1 MICRQWRQPTKVAPA
16 AAAAAAA
23 LSGVAHFQFQWV
35 VWTLSLRKELAD
47 NVVLFHFFPFCTAAT
62 AVVWPMNSHQLVLIY
77 NSILAP
83 FFHFLNLMNTH
94 TAFDDVYRSC
104 RLRIEYI
111 QFFLSH
117 YFSFIPFPSIAIVNL
132 HLPIYQ
138 TGRLASLHIDTGS
151 TAPAASVA
159 LAALTALN
167 RKRKLKQTNAYN
179 FSA

>member
-1 MICRQWRQPTKVAPA
+1 MT
-16 AAAAAAA
+16 
-23 LSGVAHFQFQWV
+23 
-35 VWTLSLRKELAD
+35 LAD
-47 NVVLFHFFPFCTAAT
+47 KSGPSSSTFWCCTFP
-62 AVVWPMNSHQLVLIY
+62 VSVSSMNSLTPKGIGRQCSPFSLFFFLYGSSSSSLANEFTSACAHLQL
-77 NSILAP
+77 ILAP